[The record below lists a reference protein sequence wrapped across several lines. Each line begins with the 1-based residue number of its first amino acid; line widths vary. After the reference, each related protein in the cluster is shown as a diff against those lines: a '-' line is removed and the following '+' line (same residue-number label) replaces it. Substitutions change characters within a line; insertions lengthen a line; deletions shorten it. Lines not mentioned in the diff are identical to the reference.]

1 MACCRAAI
9 AARNCSVR
17 ATTARVSFPEVSP
30 GVAQS
35 FRLPLPTGRGDADP
49 LFLRN
54 CCCRRAACCCCCFR
68 FLVAHQPTAAGAAVR
83 CLRVLRSVADEHA
96 AQRGVD
102 GALARKRTGPTGG
115 GSAGP
120 GAARR
125 RHRHPGA
132 GRQTNDPAW
141 GDDAPSLLAAERL
154 RYAARLAKTSALP
167 VLISGG
173 LHYGRPPSEAALMAN
188 ALLQDFGVPTRWQ
201 EGLSRTTW
209 ENATLSAPQLREA
222 GVRRV
227 VLVTQAWHMQRARWS
242 FERQGFEVIPA
253 PVGSAGQP
261 AALRRLA
268 AGSAGL
274 LAERHAAERGDRP
287 GRLSPVLPLR
297 RNRRRRGA
305 GLSRRGWLQPNRRR
319 SCGRNWRP
327 SRAHSSSTPA
337 SPASG
342 QTRYCR

>member
-1 MACCRAAI
+1 MPVRYFFKQLLLPPGGLLLLLFFAFWWRTSRPRLARLCGVCGFFGLWLMSMPLSVEWMARWLESEPALLA
-9 AARNCSVR
+9 
-17 ATTARVSFPEVSP
+17 EDLP
-30 GVAQS
+30 G
-35 FRLPLPTGRGDADP
+35 L
-49 LFLRN
+49 
-54 CCCRRAACCCCCFR
+54 
-68 FLVAHQPTAAGAAVR
+68 
-83 CLRVLRSVADEHA
+83 
-96 AQRGVD
+96 AQRADAIVI
-102 GALARKRTGPTGG
+102 L
-115 GSAGP
+115 
-120 GAARR
+120 
-125 RHRHPGA
+125 GA

-253 PVGSAGQP
+253 PVGFLGGAN
-261 AALRRLA
+261 LRPF
-268 AGSAGL
+268 G
-274 LAERHAAERGDRP
+274 
-287 GRLSPVLPLR
+287 
-297 RNRRRRGA
+297 
-305 GLSRRGWLQPNRRR
+305 GWLPEAQAF
-319 SCGRNWRP
+319 WQ
-327 SRAHSSSTPA
+327 
-337 SPASG
+337 SG
-342 QTRYCR
+342 MLLNEAIGLVGYRLFYR

>member
-1 MACCRAAI
+1 MPIRY
-9 AARNCSVR
+9 
-17 ATTARVSFPEVSP
+17 FFKQLLLPP
-30 GVAQS
+30 GG
-35 FRLPLPTGRGDADP
+35 LLLL
-49 LFLRN
+49 LFSLSGG
-54 CCCRRAACCCCCFR
+54 A
-68 FLVAHQPTAAGAAVR
+68 QPTTAGAALR

-102 GALARKRTGPTGG
+102 GALARKRTGPAGG

-125 RHRHPGA
+125 RHRHLGA

-188 ALLQDFGVPTRWQ
+188 ALLDFGVPTRWQ

-253 PVGSAGQP
+253 PVGFSAGP
-261 AALRRLA
+261 TCGPSA
-268 AGSAGL
+268 AGC
-274 LAERHAAERGDRP
+274 RKR
-287 GRLSPVLPLR
+287 
-297 RNRRRRGA
+297 
-305 GLSRRGWLQPNRRR
+305 
-319 SCGRNWRP
+319 RP
-327 SRAHSSSTPA
+327 SGRAA
-337 SPASG
+337 
-342 QTRYCR
+342 CC

>member
-1 MACCRAAI
+1 MPIRYFFKQLLLPPGGLLLLLFFAFWWRTSRPRL
-9 AARNCSVR
+9 ARLCGVCGFFGLWLMSMPLSVEWMGR
-17 ATTARVSFPEVSP
+17 WLESEPALLAEDLP
-30 GVAQS
+30 G
-35 FRLPLPTGRGDADP
+35 L
-49 LFLRN
+49 
-54 CCCRRAACCCCCFR
+54 
-68 FLVAHQPTAAGAAVR
+68 
-83 CLRVLRSVADEHA
+83 
-96 AQRGVD
+96 AQRADAIVI
-102 GALARKRTGPTGG
+102 L
-115 GSAGP
+115 
-120 GAARR
+120 
-125 RHRHPGA
+125 GA

-253 PVGSAGQP
+253 PVGFLGGAN
-261 AALRRLA
+261 LRPF
-268 AGSAGL
+268 G
-274 LAERHAAERGDRP
+274 
-287 GRLSPVLPLR
+287 
-297 RNRRRRGA
+297 
-305 GLSRRGWLQPNRRR
+305 GWLPEAQAF
-319 SCGRNWRP
+319 WQ
-327 SRAHSSSTPA
+327 
-337 SPASG
+337 SG
-342 QTRYCR
+342 MLLNEAIGPVGYRLFYR